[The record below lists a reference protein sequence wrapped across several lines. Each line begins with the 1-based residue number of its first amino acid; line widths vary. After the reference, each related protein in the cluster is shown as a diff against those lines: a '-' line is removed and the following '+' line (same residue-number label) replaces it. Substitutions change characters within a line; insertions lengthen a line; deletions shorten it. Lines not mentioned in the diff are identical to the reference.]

1 MLRPVLLLV
10 VFIANGAL
18 AQRGCAGGGT
28 AIEVDFSSNTN
39 ANIGFQY
46 VQPGGTVV
54 NPTPTSGTYTVTA
67 ANSLFQ
73 GQGGYLRLRR
83 AGTGV
88 NNNGQQFD
96 ILINKSQLVTNY
108 GTTTNGLYTT
118 TLNYITLTSQSQA
131 VMTQAGF
138 MCLGIS
144 VPPSTCGAGST
155 MNTASANCFNGAT
168 QTVTNIV
175 GAEFIFSAVYP
186 DTFTPLPELNRDLY
200 VTFFDVDS
208 DTFTGGTRVYEFVSV
223 PAATDEFIDPGALTS
238 LTTATFAGNSA
249 LVSYAFSTTTGNV
262 PTNFSANPRDTIP
275 TISKPAVV
283 AFRLGNSI
291 ENVPAP
297 SVFKVYLGGRSSRL
311 TGVNSERGYCFS
323 MYEPDLGL
331 SCPPPPSPPPTPPP
345 PSPPPPSPP
354 PPLPPPPSPPPP
366 SPTPLI
372 PPPSPPNI
380 SPRPPPISPDPPSP
394 PPPSP
399 SPPPPSPSPPPP
411 SPSPPPPSPSPPP
424 PSPSPPPPSPSPP
437 PPSPSPPPPEPSPP
451 PPLPAAPPPSPPPPS
466 PTPPPSP
473 PPPLPRAPPGPSAP
487 PPSPDAPPVQAGII
501 LDPHLSFAHG
511 GKADFKGVHNSWYN
525 FLSAKNVSLNLF
537 FVHAD
542 FNNAH
547 RVVHGSHMQQL
558 ALKVR
563 TSTTGRLL
571 TLEFAASAAPPH
583 KAVLR
588 DASTGQVVKTIT
600 HGAPTFTLENL
611 VLSIREKRFGLIG
624 SHGSV
629 LTINTGKWL
638 IEAVSKE
645 FPNPTKNPNKA
656 LLDVQINALYDAD
669 HDVVAPHGLIGQ
681 SWDGDDKGVGGK
693 QDDYHGTDVTTSAMA
708 EGAIEGVASDYEMS
722 SPFDTNFKFS
732 RFDATAA
739 RPRDVSALT
748 GTKID
753 ARKGHGAGAA
763 PDLSDVSEED
773 ERAQLS

>member
-238 LTTATFAGNSA
+238 LTTATFAGNNA

-297 SVFKVYLGGRSSRL
+297 SVFKVYL
-311 TGVNSERGYCFS
+311 
-323 MYEPDLGL
+323 
-331 SCPPPPSPPPTPPP
+331 
-345 PSPPPPSPP
+345 
-354 PPLPPPPSPPPP
+354 
-366 SPTPLI
+366 
-372 PPPSPPNI
+372 
-380 SPRPPPISPDPPSP
+380 
-394 PPPSP
+394 
-399 SPPPPSPSPPPP
+399 
-411 SPSPPPPSPSPPP
+411 
-424 PSPSPPPPSPSPP
+424 
-437 PPSPSPPPPEPSPP
+437 
-451 PPLPAAPPPSPPPPS
+451 APPPSPPPPS